1 MLPRKRLI
9 WFLALTVVVALTA
22 ACGGA
27 AEEPAETPEE
37 TTAPA
42 PEANPEPAI
51 EPEPVPEEPT
61 EPEQPQLQGN
71 IVTSEEFHDWI
82 SVTNSSSP
90 ATYYWEVK
98 VNNDTTQ
105 TLNIT
110 IKFDIVD
117 ENDAIVKSETKTI
130 RLAPAEEQKLHEE
143 GEMSYQDALRVMGF
157 QAYVS
162 NWSIV
167 ENAF

>member
-9 WFLALTVVVALTA
+9 WFLALFAVVALTV

-27 AEEPAETPEE
+27 AEEPAPTPEEAATPAPEETPE
-37 TTAPA
+37 PV
-42 PEANPEPAI
+42 I

-71 IVTSEEFHDWI
+71 IVTSEENFDWI
-82 SVTNSSSP
+82 EGGNRTTPS
-90 ATYYWEVK
+90 TYYWTVK

-105 TLNIT
+105 NLDIT

-117 ENDAIVKSETKTI
+117 ETDAIVKSESKTI
-130 RLAPAEEQKLHEE
+130 RLAPAGETVVREEA
-143 GEMSYQDALRVMGF
+143 EMSYADALRVAGF

-167 ENAF
+167 EGAF